1 MQSVSKALKRRRF
14 EKIYKFYV
22 DDIYR
27 ICLYY
32 SKDEE
37 VANDVTIQVFM
48 ELYKMFDEVDS
59 KHIFSFLVHKAKE
72 LLADVSIHESATEE
86 VTG

>member
-14 EKIYKFYV
+14 EKIYKFYA

-27 ICLYY
+27 VCLYY
-32 SKDEE
+32 SKDEGI
-37 VANDVTIQVFM
+37 AQDITIQTFM
-48 ELYKMFDEVDS
+48 ELYKVFEEVDS
-59 KHIFSFLVHKAKE
+59 QQTFTFLVHKVKE
-72 LLADVSIHESATEE
+72 LLSEVPIHETAAEE